1 MARFFRRHRGDDTL
15 GKGRPGGL
23 GMTMSFLNRSLGQG
37 DQIVAI
43 DLSTPV
49 TKAVHVRRNE
59 NGLALLMENYC
70 LQKAPFEE
78 QGRSVKQLA
87 EHLKS
92 VHQALKTKTRD
103 IVLIVGMEDS
113 TLRHVESPLMERN
126 EMRHALTLNARQFFR
141 EDMPDCVFDCFTPP
155 LKKGDANA
163 AARPGKHPVLVSIVK
178 QELPRELN
186 SAAKLAGL
194 NLIRI
199 VPAQIG
205 LANAALQGTAKAN
218 PKEALLLVH
227 VGPNTTTVSFLSKGT
242 LVLTRAIGIGGDHL
256 SRGLAE
262 AYDVSSSSEQ
272 AKIALIQTNVQAVLE
287 PLAFDIRGAIDYFE
301 NLDGCPIT
309 TGYIT
314 GDLVQSR
321 LVVETLKALEIPCQR
336 LDPTTFLGVTLGIE
350 SDLET
355 DLPQLDVVV
364 GGAVG
369 HLNPEAIDLN
379 LLAEEVEIAAL
390 RRRDPVRWTVKG
402 AIGVTLFLLLWT
414 AWVLL
419 QTMRADRELRRER
432 AEWTSL
438 EKAHREAIATLK
450 KVREVEQTVAPL
462 EQHATNRF
470 LWTLPLNALQG
481 AMLDDIQL
489 VGLRMEQTLTHQD
502 PVKSTNSA
510 AVQPAQT
517 KEQIAI
523 IITAKNFSDNQAED
537 KFIEHIAALP
547 YFKNSLRKKE
557 PVMLKNRLLRQV
569 DPLDPTKT
577 FTLFTIE
584 CVYPER
590 VLGHD

>member
-1 MARFFRRHRGDDTL
+1 MTL
-15 GKGRPGGL
+15 P
-23 GMTMSFLNRSLGQG
+23 FLKKFAGQR
-37 DQIVAI
+37 DQIIAI
-43 DLSTPV
+43 DLSTSV
-49 TKAVHVRRNE
+49 TKGVHVRRNE

-78 QGRSVKQLA
+78 QGRSRELLA

-103 IVLIVGMEDS
+103 LVLVISMDES
-113 TLRHVESPLMERN
+113 MLRHVESPLLERD
-126 EMRHALTLNARQFFR
+126 EMRHALTLNSRQFFR

-155 LKKGDANA
+155 LKKGEANA
-163 AARPGKHPVLVSIVK
+163 AVRAGKHPFLVGIAK
-178 QELPRELN
+178 QDLPHELN
-186 SAAKLAGL
+186 NAARLAGL
-194 NLIRI
+194 NLVQI

-205 LANAALQGTAKAN
+205 LANAALQGTTKTDRQA
-218 PKEALLLVH
+218 ALILVH
-227 VGPNTTTVSFLSKGT
+227 VGPKTTTVSFLSKGT
-242 LVLTRAIGIGGDHL
+242 LVLTRAIGIGGEHL
-256 SRGLAE
+256 SKGLAD
-262 AYDVSSSSEQ
+262 AFDATAASEQ
-272 AKIALIQTNVQAVLE
+272 AKIGIIQTNVQTVLE
-287 PLAFDIRGAIDYFE
+287 PLALDIRGAIDYFE
-301 NLDGCPIT
+301 NLEGHSVT
-309 TGYIT
+309 AGYIT

-321 LVVETLKALEIPCQR
+321 LVIETLKALEIPCQR

-355 DLPQLDVVV
+355 DLPQLDVAV
-364 GGAVG
+364 GAAVG

-379 LLAEEVEIAAL
+379 LLADEVEAADL

-402 AIGVTLFLLLWT
+402 AIGVTLILLLWT
-414 AWVLL
+414 GWFLV
-419 QTMRADRELRRER
+419 QTMRADRELRREQ

-450 KVREVEQTVAPL
+450 KVREVEQTVVPL

-470 LWTLPLNALQG
+470 LWALPLNALQG
-481 AMLDDIQL
+481 AMFDDIQL
-489 VGLRMEQTLTHQD
+489 VGLKMEQTLTHVD

-510 AVQPAQT
+510 ASHPAQT
-517 KEQIAI
+517 KEQIALV
-523 IITAKNFSDNQAED
+523 ITAKNFADNQAED
-537 KFIEHIAALP
+537 KFIEQIAALP
-547 YFKNSLRKKE
+547 YFKNNLRKKE